1 MELNMLLEGNLKELR
16 RKLEESQI
24 ERLTLEDQNNTYIK
38 SMKDKNALIASLEKE
53 IQDIKKHNIQ
63 GSMVNQPL
71 LGNVIKKISGG
82 IK

>member
-1 MELNMLLEGNLKELR
+1 MIKLYRKTFVEVNLDNLSYNVKN
-16 RKLEESQI
+16 I
-24 ERLTLEDQNNTYIK
+24 INTYIK

-63 GSMVNQPL
+63 GSMANQPL

>member
-1 MELNMLLEGNLKELR
+1 MKELR

-82 IK
+82 K